1 MGPLVIYEKLLLLF
15 GSMLFEKQDLQAS
28 LLLILQVQSSVPFED
43 SLPLTGLLPLKEL
56 PS

>member
-1 MGPLVIYEKLLLLF
+1 
-15 GSMLFEKQDLQAS
+15 